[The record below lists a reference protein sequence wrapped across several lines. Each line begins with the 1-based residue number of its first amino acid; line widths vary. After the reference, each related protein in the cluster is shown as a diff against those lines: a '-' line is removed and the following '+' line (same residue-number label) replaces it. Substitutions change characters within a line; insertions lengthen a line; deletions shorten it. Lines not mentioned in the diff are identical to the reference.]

1 MEMCGA
7 GQQLAHQLSA
17 LLLASCAAA
26 GWMDDDGGDIGGV
39 ASVIAGL
46 ELKIKN
52 QAEDDSIAAW

>member
-1 MEMCGA
+1 MEMCELGNSW
-7 GQQLAHQLSA
+7 HC

-26 GWMDDDGGDIGGV
+26 GERMDDDGGDIGGV

-52 QAEDDSIAAW
+52 QAEDDSTAAW